1 MLRTLAGP
9 RWTDSG
15 LICTT
20 EVGTAVNHRNVQR
33 RFRRLC
39 TQAGVPR
46 IRVYDL
52 RHTATSL
59 MIDAGADLKA
69 ASEALGHSDP
79 RITMKVYRHVRGDQ
93 RAHALALLATAI
105 STPRDPEE
113 PT

>member
-1 MLRTLAGP
+1 MRSVIGAQ
-9 RWTDSG
+9 WTESG
-15 LICTT
+15 LVCTT
-20 EVGTAVNHRNVQR
+20 EVGTPVDHRNIQR
-33 RFRRLC
+33 RFQRLY

-79 RITMKVYRHVRGDQ
+79 RLTMKVYRHVQSAQ
-93 RAHALALLATAI
+93 RAQALALLAEAITA
-105 STPRDPEE
+105 
-113 PT
+113 PTDEQQTS